1 MQTIQKTESVNET
14 PTKEAGV
21 SQCKLQVTYI
31 SVVVTPM
38 MVLIPRATRIVAMTP
53 GPIVLVIIVVTVT
66 RSDIDAARPNLYAD
80 VGSRR
85 SGVWNRRYTQE
96 GNSGSAY

>member
-1 MQTIQKTESVNET
+1 MKPRPKQ
-14 PTKEAGV
+14 AGV
-21 SQCKLQVTYI
+21 SQCKFAGDLI

-66 RSDIDAARPNLYAD
+66 RSDIDAARSNLYAD
-80 VGSRR
+80 VGPSRC
-85 SGVWNRRYTQE
+85 GLRRCH
-96 GNSGSAY
+96 A

>member
-1 MQTIQKTESVNET
+1 MQI
-14 PTKEAGV
+14 AGD
-21 SQCKLQVTYI
+21 LM

-38 MVLIPRATRIVAMTP
+38 VVLIPGATRIVAMAP

-66 RSDIDAARPNLYAD
+66 RSDIDAARPNFYAD
-80 VGSRR
+80 LGPRR

-96 GNSGSAY
+96 GNS